1 MKKSPAKG
9 RKKKKRRR
17 TRRIS
22 SPYLSFHLWKKWNT
36 NIQMGLVIFFL
47 KYKTKPE
54 SQMKSKPTFI
64 KKILNL
70 EWCPSKQ
77 KAKQLQIEQGK
88 KKRQIQRKSKKP
100 FHRGRSFPHRRK
112 RNRLTQPWPWL
123 SLSLW
128 FSLNNAPFNP
138 EISNFLAL
146 YLPSP
151 LSSLSKI

>member
-1 MKKSPAKG
+1 
-9 RKKKKRRR
+9 
-17 TRRIS
+17 
-22 SPYLSFHLWKKWNT
+22 
-36 NIQMGLVIFFL
+36 MGLVIFFL

-123 SLSLW
+123 SLSL
-128 FSLNNAPFNP
+128 
-138 EISNFLAL
+138 ILAQ
-146 YLPSP
+146 
-151 LSSLSKI
+151 